1 MVAGKGA
8 VLLSGKS
15 MEDNGEY
22 IQSRRVMKED
32 GREGENRI

>member
-22 IQSRRVMKED
+22 IQSRRVTEGGWK
-32 GREGENRI
+32 GRRE